1 MKSRRYFLKT
11 GSLLGLAS
19 FFPTNRLLAR
29 NVPSTVNSGSFSFAK
44 DIEAESGYDVII
56 AGGGMAG
63 SSAAIAAGRL
73 GARVLLLEATAT
85 LGGMGTSGLVNAF
98 DGMADGEKA
107 LVGGIMREIVETL
120 YEQGG
125 LASWQTPETWR
136 KNLLH
141 PTRFNPE
148 ALKRL
153 LDKMV
158 VESGAEVRFL
168 SKVVAADTE
177 KKRVK
182 GIIVSQQE
190 GLRYIPGKCF
200 IDATGDA
207 HLSVMAGAE
216 YQQAG
221 RDTDKIMPPTLC
233 SLWAGIDFSKTEG
246 EAKKQ
251 FDKAVADHL
260 FTDPDEVRL
269 SQFIM
274 SEAGKYNTAGL
285 NGGHIFDTDAV
296 DTASYTRAMI
306 KGRKLAKEYETF
318 LRRYVPGYEKVDLA
332 TTASLLGVR
341 ESRRIIGE
349 YTLKFDD
356 LRSGRHFA
364 DQIGVFNKE
373 VDIHLYKPDEAHYKE
388 QKELAE
394 KIGRLGKG
402 QSFGLPY
409 GILVPKGWENL
420 WVAGRCVSTDV
431 LVHGA
436 TRVMPS
442 AAMMGQAAG
451 TAAVQCIGKNEK
463 ANHLNVI
470 TLIKT
475 LRNNGAIL
483 PQQSVPENITI
494 D

>member
-1 MKSRRYFLKT
+1 MKSRRSFLKA
-11 GSLLGLAS
+11 GSLLGLAG
-19 FFPTNRLLAR
+19 
-29 NVPSTVNSGSFSFAK
+29 VFSPNGLSAHN
-44 DIEAESGYDVII
+44 AESVTKEGVYTLSKAIETESAYDVIV

-63 SSAAIAAGRL
+63 VSAAIAAARL
-73 GARVLLLEATAT
+73 GAKTLLLESTAT

-125 LASWQTPETWR
+125 LASWQTPDTWR

-153 LDKMV
+153 LDKLV
-158 VESGAEVRFL
+158 VDSGAEVRFL
-168 SKVVAADTE
+168 SKVVAAETDN
-177 KKRVK
+177 KRMNGVV
-182 GIIVSQQE
+182 VSQQE

-207 HLSVMAGAE
+207 HLSVMAGVA
-216 YQQAG
+216 YLQAG
-221 RDTDKIMPPTLC
+221 RDTEKIMPPTLC
-233 SLWAGIDFSKTEG
+233 SLWAGVGWPRAENPKEY
-246 EAKKQ
+246 
-251 FDKAVADHL
+251 FDKAIADNL
-260 FTDPDEVRL
+260 FTDAEGVRL
-269 SQFIM
+269 SQFIT
-274 SEAGKYNTAGL
+274 SEAGDYNTLGL

-296 DTASYTRAMI
+296 NTASYTRAMI
-306 KGRKLAKEYETF
+306 EGRKLAQEYEAF
-318 LRRYVPGYEKVDLA
+318 LRRYVPGYEKADLA

-341 ESRRIIGE
+341 ESRRVVGE

-356 LRSGRHFA
+356 LRSGRHFP

-388 QKELAE
+388 QRELAD

-402 QSFGLPY
+402 ESFGLPY

-442 AAMMGQAAG
+442 ASMMGQAAG
-451 TAAVQCIGKNEK
+451 TAAVQSAGSKEP
-463 ANHLNVI
+463 ANRLNVAA
-470 TLIKT
+470 LIET
-475 LRNNGAIL
+475 LRANGAIL
-483 PQQSVPENITI
+483 PQQDMPKGMTR

>member
-1 MKSRRYFLKT
+1 M
-11 GSLLGLAS
+11 LGLAG
-19 FFPTNRLLAR
+19 FLPTNRIFGQKA
-29 NVPSTVNSGSFSFAK
+29 VPAAKSGFFAFSK
-44 DIEAESGYDVII
+44 EIEAEHEYDIVI
-56 AGGGMAG
+56 AGGGIAG
-63 SSAAIAAGRL
+63 TSAAIAAGRL
-73 GARVLLLEATAT
+73 GARVLLLESTAT

-107 LVGGIMREIVETL
+107 LVGGVMREIVETM
-120 YEQGG
+120 YEQGE
-125 LASWQTPETWR
+125 LASWQTPDTWR

-153 LDKMV
+153 LDKMT
-158 VESGAEVRFL
+158 VESGAEIRFL
-168 SKVVAADTE
+168 SKVVAADTGNN
-177 KKRVK
+177 RINGVV
-182 GIIVSQQE
+182 VSQQE
-190 GLRYIPGKCF
+190 GLRYIPAKCF

-216 YQQAG
+216 YLQAG

-233 SLWAGIDFSKTEG
+233 SLWAGIDFSRTE
-246 EAKKQ
+246 EAKKY
-251 FDKAVADHL
+251 FPEAIADHL
-260 FTDPDEVRL
+260 FTDPEEVRL

-274 SEAGKYNTAGL
+274 SNAGENNTAGL
-285 NGGHIFDTDAV
+285 NGGHIFGTDAV
-296 DTASYTRAMI
+296 NTSSYTHAMI

-318 LRRYVPGYEKVDLA
+318 LRQYVPGYEKVDLA

-341 ESRRIIGE
+341 ESRRVVGE
-349 YTLKFDD
+349 YTLTFDD

-373 VDIHLYKPDEAHYKE
+373 VDIHLYRPDEAHYKE

-402 QSFGLPY
+402 ESFGLPY
-409 GILVPKGWENL
+409 GILVPKGWKNL

-442 AAMMGQAAG
+442 ASMMGQAAG
-451 TAAVQCIGKNEK
+451 TAAVQAIEK
-463 ANHLNVI
+463 KETANHLNVAA
-470 TLIKT
+470 LIET
-475 LRNNGAIL
+475 LRGNGAIL
-483 PQQSVPENITI
+483 PQKALPKSITRT
-494 D
+494 

>member
-1 MKSRRYFLKT
+1 M
-11 GSLLGLAS
+11 LGLAGVFS
-19 FFPTNRLLAR
+19 SNGLSAHNAR
-29 NVPSTVNSGSFSFAK
+29 ATAK
-44 DIEAESGYDVII
+44 EGVYTLSKEIEAESAYDVIV

-63 SSAAIAAGRL
+63 VSAAIAAARL
-73 GARVLLLEATAT
+73 GAKTLLLESTAT

-125 LASWQTPETWR
+125 LASWQKPDTWR

-153 LDKMV
+153 LDKLV
-158 VESGAEVRFL
+158 IDSGAEVRFL
-168 SKVVAADTE
+168 SKVVAAETGD
-177 KKRVK
+177 KRVN
-182 GIIVSQQE
+182 GVVVSQQE
-190 GLRYIPGKCF
+190 GLRYMPAKCF

-207 HLSVMAGAE
+207 HLSVMAGAA
-216 YQQAG
+216 YLQAG
-221 RDTDKIMPPTLC
+221 RDTGKIMPPTLC
-233 SLWAGIDFSKTEG
+233 SLWAGVGSPRAENPKEY
-246 EAKKQ
+246 
-251 FDKAVADHL
+251 FDKAIADSL
-260 FTDPDEVRL
+260 FTDPEGVRL
-269 SQFIM
+269 SQFIL
-274 SEAGKYNTAGL
+274 SQAGDNNTLGL
-285 NGGHIFDTDAV
+285 NGGHIFGTDAV
-296 DTASYTRAMI
+296 NTASYTRAMI
-306 KGRKLAKEYETF
+306 EGRKLAQEYEAF
-318 LRRYVPGYEKVDLA
+318 LRSYVPGYEKVDLA
-332 TTASLLGVR
+332 ATASLLGVR
-341 ESRRIIGE
+341 ESRRIVGE

-356 LRSGRHFA
+356 LRSGRHFP

-388 QKELAE
+388 QRELAD

-402 QSFGLPY
+402 ESFGLPY

-442 AAMMGQAAG
+442 ASMMGQAAG
-451 TAAVQCIGKNEK
+451 TAAVQSVRSKEP
-463 ANHLNVI
+463 ANRLNVAV
-470 TLIKT
+470 LIET
-475 LRNNGAIL
+475 LRANGAIL
-483 PQQSVPENITI
+483 PQKNLPESMTRG
-494 D
+494 